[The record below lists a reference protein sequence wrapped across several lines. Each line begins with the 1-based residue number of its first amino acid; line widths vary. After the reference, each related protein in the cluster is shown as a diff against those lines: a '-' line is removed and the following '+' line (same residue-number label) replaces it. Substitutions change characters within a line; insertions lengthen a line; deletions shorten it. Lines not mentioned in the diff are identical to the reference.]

1 MPGRIE
7 RTLNGPGAGR
17 YALEVQH
24 EKRHADQGSENFGIH
39 RKSCLVPYSTRPSQL
54 IRAGAAAIESATDE
68 KLFPAGSATKVAVLE
83 MVEVSD
89 KDPRPEDQ
97 AFWKQKR
104 ASKVQCL
111 TKVRPDL
118 LNLQTEDTFQ
128 TLAARASFGP
138 RHARLMSTHRLAG

>member
-1 MPGRIE
+1 VRLLAQKGVNVNASE
-7 RTLNGPGAGR
+7 GDGTT
-17 YALEVQH
+17 ALHWASYHDDLESV
-24 EKRHADQGSENFGIH
+24 N
-39 RKSCLVPYSTRPSQL
+39 QL

-104 ASKVQCL
+104 ASKVQ
-111 TKVRPDL
+111 
-118 LNLQTEDTFQ
+118 
-128 TLAARASFGP
+128 
-138 RHARLMSTHRLAG
+138 